1 MRLFIAI
8 DINNQIIAHKVSA
21 IQSLLVDNGVKGT
34 YPSVDQL
41 HITLKFLG
49 ETPEHKVQL
58 IDEVLK
64 KIKATDEIVLK
75 INGVGGFPSL
85 KRPRIIYLDVVA
97 NDPLYTIQSRI
108 EHEMSRLGFKRE
120 GRPFKPHITIFRVK
134 KPWTWRQSLE
144 KELAGIGMDV
154 TIRVLEI
161 KLKESILTPTGPIYR
176 DVSVY
181 KIGD

>member
-1 MRLFIAI
+1 MRLFVAI
-8 DINNQIIAHKVSA
+8 DINDKIIAHKVST
-21 IQSLLVDNGVKGT
+21 IQNLLVDNGVKGT

-49 ETPEHKVQL
+49 ETPDHKVQL

-64 KIKATDEIVLK
+64 KIKSINEIVLK
-75 INGVGGFPSL
+75 VNGVGAFPSL
-85 KRPRIIYLDVVA
+85 RRPRIIYLGVTA
-97 NDPLYTIQSRI
+97 NDALYTIQSRI
-108 EHEMSRLGFKRE
+108 EHEMARLGFKRE

-134 KPWTWRQSLE
+134 KPWTWKRTLE
-144 KELAGIGMDV
+144 KELTGIELDV
-154 TIRVLEI
+154 TIKVHEI

-176 DVSVY
+176 DISVY